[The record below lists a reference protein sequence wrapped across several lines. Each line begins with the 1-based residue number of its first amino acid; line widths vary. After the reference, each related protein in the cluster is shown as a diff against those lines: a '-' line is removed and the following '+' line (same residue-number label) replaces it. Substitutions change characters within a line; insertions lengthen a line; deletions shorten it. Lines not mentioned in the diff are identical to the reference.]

1 MLLLDIQKVKEAM
14 KTSQFQKYIGGTN
27 VCMNVPAM
35 DTKVCFQLTSN
46 DTYFDDRWFSSV
58 KDSQEAMAAGV
69 YYYGPVKTIH
79 KGFCLAT
86 LEKLMKYW
94 PRESYLVMKS
104 TTRAPG
110 EI

>member
-1 MLLLDIQKVKEAM
+1 MLLLEIQKVKEAM

-58 KDSQEAMAAGV
+58 KTDEDLAAAGV
-69 YYYGPVKTIH
+69 DYCGSVKTIH
-79 KGFCLAT
+79 KGFCLDM
-86 LEKLMKYW
+86 L
-94 PRESYLVMKS
+94 
-104 TTRAPG
+104 
-110 EI
+110 